1 MKAKHSNYREKID
14 TIEVYNIEMIHDVLI
29 SVTLQS
35 T

>member
-14 TIEVYNIEMIHDVLI
+14 TIEVYNIEKVHGLLI

-35 T
+35 R